1 MSITPQDIIA
11 VIRTRGRGDPPSALA
26 DIFVNPLVKVL
37 LFVDGKIDLAK
48 AQQTID
54 SIILTLEDEDTLT
67 SLAAFLNDTIE
78 NISLQLRTALEDIG
92 SNFGLTRRPAAASSG
107 NVVLMRS
114 TDLIVPPDSPI
125 TVPSGKKVFAPSLN
139 QEYRITSTTIIN
151 SMTFDDVLQKFV
163 FTVPVQSVNVGL
175 ATIAASNQ
183 VSQIRDPIPGIEE
196 ATNVDPL
203 VGGRDEESDRNLGDR
218 IKSAL
223 SANNIGTVAGYR
235 DMVLGITNVQDTNI
249 IGAGSPFMVRDEGD
263 GGSLDVYVTDPIA
276 ISVSDLATASN
287 YQPSGPKFVFTPSRQ
302 PLINDIS
309 TIQPT
314 DVDSI
319 SKDVGIFAGSIKAN
333 DTIIFDSDHTGELIT
348 YQVND
353 LIREV
358 DVFVQ
363 DETRKIVGSDILVK
377 EAVPILVDVIITIQV
392 LPEFSSAR
400 DTVRD
405 NAEAAITQFIT
416 SLGIG
421 DDLEQSDVI
430 SIITNVDGVDRVN
443 LPPTKFEK
451 SVNTGQINII
461 EASANEV
468 LRPGTILVN
477 F

>member
-11 VIRTRGRGDPPSALA
+11 VIRSRGRGDPPSALA

-67 SLAAFLNDTIE
+67 SLAAFLDDTVE
-78 NISLQLRTALEDIG
+78 NITLQLRTALEDIG
-92 SNFGLTRRPAAASSG
+92 SNFGLSRRPAASSSG

-125 TVPSGKKVFAPSLN
+125 SVPSGKKVFAPSLN
-139 QEYRITSTTIIN
+139 QEYRITSTTIIT
-151 SMTFDDVLQKFV
+151 SMSFDDVLQKFT
-163 FTVPVQSVNVGL
+163 FTVPVESVNIGL
-175 ATIAASNQ
+175 STIAATSQ
-183 VSQIRDPIPGIEE
+183 ISQIRDPIPGIEE
-196 ATNVDPL
+196 VTNVDPI
-203 VGGRDEESDRNLGDR
+203 VGGRDEESDRNFGDR
-218 IKSAL
+218 IKSTL

-235 DMVLGITNVQDTNI
+235 DMVLGITNVQDTNV
-249 IGAGSPFMVRDEGD
+249 IGASSPFMVRDEGD
-263 GGSLDVYVTDPIA
+263 GGSLDVYVTDPITLS
-276 ISVSDLATASN
+276 ISELATAAN
-287 YQPSGPKFVFTPSRQ
+287 YQPSGPKFEFTPSRQ
-302 PLINDIS
+302 PVIDDTS

-319 SKDVGIFAGSIKAN
+319 NKDVGVFAGSVKSK
-333 DTIIFDSDHTGELIT
+333 DTIIFDSDHTGEIIT

-358 DVFVQ
+358 DDFVQ

-377 EAVPILVDVIITIQV
+377 EAIEVLVDVIITIQV
-392 LPEFSSAR
+392 LPEFSSSR
-400 DTVRD
+400 DSVRD
-405 NAEAAITQFIT
+405 DTENAITQFIS
-416 SLGIG
+416 SLRIG
-421 DDLEQSDVI
+421 DNLEQSD
-430 SIITNVDGVDRVN
+430 IIAVVTDVDGVDRVN

-451 SVNTGQINII
+451 SVNTGQVNII
-461 EASANEV
+461 EALANQV